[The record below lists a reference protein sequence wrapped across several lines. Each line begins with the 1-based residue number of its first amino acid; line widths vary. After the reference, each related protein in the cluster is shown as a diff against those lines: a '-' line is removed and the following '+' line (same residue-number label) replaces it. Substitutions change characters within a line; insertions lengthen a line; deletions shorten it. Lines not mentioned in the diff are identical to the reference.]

1 MINYVALMGRICKE
15 VELKQ
20 TQSGIPYCKFSI
32 AVDQKF
38 KNKETNKYD
47 CDFIEVQAWRGTAEF
62 IARYMAS
69 KGTMIAIEGS
79 LRQNNYTDSN
89 GTKHYSYVVQV
100 DQAHFCGGKS
110 ESAQSGTQQTGT
122 TQGDIEKFVEQIE
135 AGDVE
140 PPPF

>member
-1 MINYVALMGRICKE
+1 MINYVALMGRITRD

-20 TQSGIPYCKFSI
+20 TQSGISYCKFSI

-62 IARYMAS
+62 IARYMSA

-79 LRQNNYTDSN
+79 LRQNNYTDKD
-89 GTKHYSYVVQV
+89 GVKHFSYVVQC

-110 ESAQSGTQQTGT
+110 DSTQTETAQTENYETVAADST
-122 TQGDIEKFVEQIE
+122 V
-135 AGDVE
+135 
-140 PPPF
+140 PF

>member
-1 MINYVALMGRICKE
+1 MINYVALMGRITRD
-15 VELKQ
+15 VELRQ
-20 TQSGIPYCKFSI
+20 TQSGIAYCKFSI

-62 IARYMAS
+62 IARYMYA

-79 LRQNNYTDSN
+79 LRQNNYTDKD
-89 GTKHYSYVVQV
+89 GVKHFSYVVQC

-110 ESAQSGTQQTGT
+110 DSAQSDTAQTAPAQT
-122 TQGDIEKFVEQIE
+122 ETVETLPDENI
-135 AGDVE
+135 
-140 PPPF
+140 PF